1 MDEKKL
7 QKQLIR
13 ITAITVLSSI
23 ILTLIGFGI
32 WGYTVKSAYEVKQ
45 ERLKMEAVEY
55 KVRVLKQMDKN
66 IQILTTLS
74 KAYEVSTITDDP
86 ERLEKSLMATNSAND
101 FISMIYM
108 DKSGVGIMHTPNF
121 GTWNDI
127 TLEKCNEYSA
137 EAIESALQG
146 ENAVSKVFESKV
158 YDGKLFVYAVPVYK
172 NNEVVGALA
181 ASDTLDIFKD
191 ISNGNVI
198 MNGSGYIHLINSK
211 GEFLVRSPNTIV
223 KEIYDTI
230 YGGRILSGETQER
243 IASALKRGVSTSGE
257 YTYLGEKC
265 HFYIEPLGINGW
277 FLFCSNRLSESTFFA
292 TNILTAFGI
301 IMIVF
306 VVIVNILLYS
316 GHHAFTKNTKSLI
329 KIAYSDPLTNAE
341 NIVKFDENFQ
351 ELQPEQKNNFSTV
364 AINVHNFKA
373 INDLFGK
380 SRGDLVL
387 LYIKRVIDENLKDGE
402 FFCRDTADLFYIT
415 MFDTDE
421 NIITKRVRCIIDHI
435 SKASLDYGE
444 YSYELS
450 LYAGVAI
457 GGDREKALVAMQSIK
472 NTHHTDIAFYNH
484 NMHDALRRKNSI
496 ESQMYPALQNR
507 EFKLFL
513 QPKFDIKNN
522 RLIGAEALVRWQNL
536 NGSYRYP
543 NEFIPLFEEN
553 GFCIKLD
560 MYMVERACEQIKEW
574 IDSGITPIP
583 ISVNQSKL
591 LFSDFN
597 YPENLMHILDKY
609 NVSPSLITLEILE
622 GVANNNLERLN
633 QQINALHEK
642 GFKISMDDFGSGY
655 SSLNM
660 LYQLKID
667 ELKLDRG
674 FMRKAAKEDE
684 ERRKVILEQ
693 IISFAHKLDITTV
706 AEGIEVQEDKDMM
719 LSLNCDFGQGYF
731 YDKPMCAKEFSEKY
745 MENNHI

>member
-32 WGYTVKSAYEVKQ
+32 WGYTIKSAYEVKHTQ
-45 ERLKMEAVEY
+45 LKVEAVEY
-55 KVRVLKQMDKN
+55 KARILKQMDKN
-66 IQILTTLS
+66 MQILTTLS
-74 KAYEVSTITDDP
+74 KAYEISTITDEP

-108 DKSGVGIMHTPNF
+108 DKSGVGIMHTPDF
-121 GTWNDI
+121 GTWNNV
-127 TLEKCNEYSA
+127 TLDECNEYSA

-198 MNGSGYIHLINSK
+198 MNGSGYIHLINSE
-211 GEFLVRSPNTIV
+211 GEFLVRSQNSIVQEMYNTIY
-223 KEIYDTI
+223 E
-230 YGGRILSGETQER
+230 GRILSDETKER
-243 IASALKRGVSTSGE
+243 IDSALKKGISVSGE
-257 YTYLGEKC
+257 YTYSGEKC
-265 HFYIEPLGINGW
+265 HFYIEPLGINSW
-277 FLFCSNRLSESTFFA
+277 FLFCSNKVSDSIFFA
-292 TNILTAFGI
+292 SNILTAFGG
-301 IMIVF
+301 IMLVF
-306 VVIVNILLYS
+306 VIVVNILLYS
-316 GHHAFTKNTKSLI
+316 GWRIFNKNTKSLI
-329 KIAYSDPLTNAE
+329 KIAYSDPLTGAE
-341 NIVKFDENFQ
+341 NTARFDHDFQ
-351 ELQPEQKNNFSTV
+351 IIQSERKKFSTV
-364 AINVHNFKA
+364 AINIHNFKG

-380 SRGDLVL
+380 NKGDYVL
-387 LYIKRVIDENLKDGE
+387 CYIKKIIDENLKDGE
-402 FFCRDTADLFYIT
+402 FFCRDTADLFYIL
-415 MFDTDE
+415 MLDTDE
-421 NIITKRVRCIIDHI
+421 AVITKRIRKIIDYI
-435 SKASLDYGE
+435 SKASLAYGE

-484 NMHDALRRKNSI
+484 DMHDALRRKNSI

-591 LFSDFN
+591 LFSDLK
-597 YPENLMHILDKY
+597 YPEILMQLLNKY

-622 GVANNNLERLN
+622 GVANNNMDKLN
-633 QQINALHEK
+633 HQINALHEN

-745 MENNHI
+745 MENNQI